1 MIGWLAGVWSLTE
14 PWNRYPAGLFY
25 TMALVSLQE
34 IRIAFGGPPLLDG
47 VSLQIDR
54 QQRIGLLG
62 RNGTGKSTLMK
73 ILAGQVLP
81 DGGTVQAES
90 GLKIAYF
97 SQTIPHNLDGSVF
110 EIIARGLGERGEL
123 MVAYH
128 REEARLAAHP
138 DPDHTRLHQLHE
150 QLDAH
155 RAWSVL
161 EEIAS
166 ITTRMG
172 LDPDADYCA
181 LSGGQKR
188 RVLLAAALVCEP
200 DLLLLDEP
208 TNHLDIDS
216 IAWLE
221 SYLLE
226 MGKTLLFV
234 THDRML
240 LRRLA
245 TRIIEIDRGQL
256 FDWSCDYD
264 TFLERKQAV
273 LDAQEK
279 EWERFD
285 KKLAQEE
292 VWIRQGIKAR
302 RHRNEG
308 RVQALLK
315 MRAERRARR
324 EKLGTATLKL
334 AEAQNSGTM
343 VLESKG
349 VGYSYDDKPLIK
361 DFDAMIAR
369 GDKIGIIGPNG
380 CGKTTLVRL
389 LLGELTPQT
398 GEIRQGTQ
406 LSITYFDQ
414 LRRQLDEDKSVW
426 ENVLPNGSTVTL
438 DGKSRHIIG
447 YLQDFLFTPERAKT
461 RVRYLSGG
469 ERNRL
474 LLARLFTQPA
484 NLLVLDEPTND
495 LDSET
500 LELLE
505 ELLVNFKGTVLL
517 ICHDRA
523 FLDNVVTSTWVF
535 TGDGA
540 IEEYVGGYED
550 WRRKQSEE
558 ASEPEQ
564 PKIDKNKL
572 YKEARK
578 ASQPRK
584 LSFKESRELESLPA
598 LIESLESELAAV
610 HNQLADPASYR
621 NPANV
626 VLVKKRLTEL
636 EAQHAQAYDR
646 WEHLESIASAS

>member
-1 MIGWLAGVWSLTE
+1 
-14 PWNRYPAGLFY
+14 
-25 TMALVSLQE
+25 MALVSLHE
-34 IRIAFGGPPLLDG
+34 ISIAFGGPPLLDG
-47 VSLQIDR
+47 VSLQIDK

-73 ILAGQVLP
+73 ILAGQVVP
-81 DGGTVQAES
+81 DAGVVQAEA
-90 GLKIAYF
+90 GLTIAYF
-97 SQTIPHNLDGSVF
+97 SQTIPRDLSGSVF
-110 EIIARGLGERGEL
+110 EVIARGLGQRGEL
-123 MVAYH
+123 MVRYH
-128 REEARLAAHP
+128 REESRLAAHP
-138 DPDHTRLHQLHE
+138 DPDHSRLHQLHE

-161 EEIAS
+161 EEIAA
-166 ITTRMG
+166 ITTRMS
-172 LDPDADYCA
+172 LDPDWDYSV

-221 SYLLE
+221 AYLLG

-245 TRIIEIDRGQL
+245 TRIIEIDRGQV

-264 TFLERKQAV
+264 TFLERKQAA
-273 LDAQEK
+273 LEAQEK

-302 RHRNEG
+302 RRRNEG
-308 RVQALLK
+308 RVRVLLT

-324 EKLGTATLKL
+324 EKLGTATLTL
-334 AEAQNSGTM
+334 AEAQGSGTM
-343 VLESKG
+343 VLEASG
-349 VGYSYDDKPLIK
+349 VGYGYDDKPLIK
-361 DFDAMIAR
+361 AFDVLIAR
-369 GDKIGIIGPNG
+369 GDKVGIIGPNG

-398 GEIRQGTQ
+398 GAVRQGTQ
-406 LSITYFDQ
+406 LAVTYFDQ
-414 LRRQLDEDKSVW
+414 LRQQLDEDKTVW
-426 ENVLPNGSTVTL
+426 ENVLPNGSTVTI
-438 DGKSRHIIG
+438 DGKSKHIIG

-461 RVRYLSGG
+461 RVRFLSGG

-474 LLARLFTQPA
+474 LLARLFTKPA

-505 ELLVNFKGTVLL
+505 ELLVNFQGTVLL

-523 FLDNVVTSTWVF
+523 FLDNVVTSTLVF
-535 TGDGA
+535 TGDGTIA
-540 IEEYVGGYED
+540 EYVGGYND
-550 WRRKQSEE
+550 WRRHQSQ
-558 ASEPEQ
+558 EPPEVTT
-564 PKIDKNKL
+564 PKVDKKKL

-578 ASQPRK
+578 AGQPRR
-584 LSFKESRELESLPA
+584 LSFKESKELESLPT
-598 LIESLESELAAV
+598 LIESLEGKLDAL
-610 HNQLADPASYR
+610 HGQLADPAFYR
-621 NPANV
+621 NPDSV
-626 VLVKKRLTEL
+626 VAAKKRLADL
-636 EAQHAQAYDR
+636 ETQHAQAFER

>member
-1 MIGWLAGVWSLTE
+1 
-14 PWNRYPAGLFY
+14 
-25 TMALVSLQE
+25 MALVSLQDVN
-34 IRIAFGGPPLLDG
+34 IAFGGPPLLDG
-47 VSLQIDR
+47 VSLRIEKG
-54 QQRIGLLG
+54 QRIGLLG

-73 ILAGQVLP
+73 IIAGQVAP
-81 DGGTVQAES
+81 DAGTVQPES
-90 GLKIAYF
+90 GVKVAYF
-97 SQTIPHNLDGSVF
+97 SQTIARDLSGSVF
-110 EIIARGLGERGEL
+110 EIIAKGLGARGEL
-123 MVAYH
+123 LLRYH
-128 REEARLAAHP
+128 REEARLAEHP
-138 DPDHTRLHQLHE
+138 DPDHSRLAQLHE
-150 QLDAH
+150 QLEAH

-161 EEIAS
+161 EEIAA
-166 ITTRMG
+166 ITTRMS
-172 LDPDADYCA
+172 LDPDWDYGT

-188 RVLLAAALVCEP
+188 RVLLAAALVCAP

-221 SYLLE
+221 AYLLG

-240 LRRLA
+240 LQRLA

-264 TFLERKQAV
+264 TFLKRKQEV
-273 LDAQEK
+273 LDTQEK
-279 EWERFD
+279 EWRQFD

-308 RVQALLK
+308 RVRALQK
-315 MRAERRARR
+315 MRAERKTRR

-334 AEAQNSGTM
+334 AEAQGSGTM
-343 VLESKG
+343 VLEAKG
-349 VGYSYDDKPLIK
+349 LTYRYEEKPLIEN
-361 DFDAMIAR
+361 FDALITR

-380 CGKTTLVRL
+380 CGKTTLLRL
-389 LLGELTPQT
+389 LLGQLKPQAGT
-398 GEIRQGTQ
+398 VRQGTQ
-406 LSITYFDQ
+406 LAITYFDQ
-414 LRRQLDEDKSVW
+414 LRRQLDEERNVW
-426 ENVLPNGSTVTL
+426 ENVQPNGDTVTI
-438 DGKSRHIIG
+438 DGKSKHIIA

-474 LLARLFTQPA
+474 LLAQLFTKPA

-523 FLDNVVTSTWVF
+523 FLNNVVTSTLVF
-535 TGDGA
+535 GADGT
-540 IEEYVGGYED
+540 ITEYVGGYDD
-550 WRRKQSEE
+550 WLAQQDE
-558 ASEPEQ
+558 APAEPAK
-564 PKIDKNKL
+564 PKVDKKKL
-572 YKEARK
+572 YREARK
-578 ASQPRK
+578 ANQPRR
-584 LSFKESRELESLPA
+584 LSFKETKELEALPE
-598 LIESLESELAAV
+598 LIDSLEAELEV
-610 HNQLADPASYR
+610 LHNRLADPAFYR
-621 NPANV
+621 DQEKAIAA
-626 VLVKKRLTEL
+626 KKRLADL
-636 EAQHAQAYDR
+636 EARHAQAFER
-646 WEHLESIASAS
+646 WEQLEAIATTG

>member
-1 MIGWLAGVWSLTE
+1 
-14 PWNRYPAGLFY
+14 
-25 TMALVSLQE
+25 MALVSLQE
-34 IRIAFGGPPLLDG
+34 IGIAFGGPPLLDG
-47 VSLQIDR
+47 VSLQIDK

-73 ILAGQVLP
+73 ILAGQVTP
-81 DGGTVQAES
+81 DKGTVQAES

-97 SQTIPHNLDGSVF
+97 SQTIPRDLDGSVF
-110 EIIARGLGERGEL
+110 EVIAKGLGTRGEL
-123 MVAYH
+123 LLQYH
-128 REEARLAAHP
+128 QEEARLAPRP

-161 EEIAS
+161 EEIAA
-166 ITTRMG
+166 ITTRMS
-172 LDPDADYCA
+172 LDPDWNYVT

-188 RVLLAAALVCEP
+188 RVVLAAALACEP

-208 TNHLDIDS
+208 TNHLDIDT

-221 SYLLE
+221 SYLL
-226 MGKTLLFV
+226 GLNKTLLFV

-245 TRIIEIDRGQL
+245 TRIIEIDRGL
-256 FDWSCDYD
+256 IFDWSCDYD
-264 TFLERKQAV
+264 TFLERKQEA

-308 RVQALLK
+308 RVRALQK

-334 AEAQNSGTM
+334 AEAQGSGTV
-343 VLESKG
+343 VLEAKG
-349 VGYSYDDKPLIK
+349 VSYGYEDTPLIK
-361 DFDAMIAR
+361 DFDALITR

-389 LLGELTPQT
+389 LLGELTPQAGT
-398 GEIRQGTQ
+398 IRQGTQ

-414 LRRQLDEDKSVW
+414 LRHQLDEDKTVW
-426 ENVLPNGSTVTL
+426 ENVLPNGSTVTI
-438 DGKSRHIIG
+438 DGKSKHIIG

-474 LLARLFTQPA
+474 LLAQLFTKPA

-505 ELLVNFKGTVLL
+505 ELLVNFKGTLLL

-523 FLDNVVTSTWVF
+523 FLDNVVTSTLVF
-535 TGDGA
+535 TGDGT
-540 IEEYVGGYED
+540 ITEYVGGYND
-550 WRRKQSEE
+550 WLEQRDRESATE
-558 ASEPEQ
+558 AEK
-564 PKIDKNKL
+564 PKVDKKKL

-578 ASQPRK
+578 ASQPRR
-584 LSFKESRELESLPA
+584 LTFKETKELESLPA
-598 LIESLESELAAV
+598 LIESLESELDAL
-610 HNQLADPASYR
+610 HHQLADPAFYR
-621 NPANV
+621 DQENV
-626 VLVKKRLTEL
+626 VAAKKRLTEL
-636 EAQHAQAYDR
+636 ESRHTQAFER

>member
-1 MIGWLAGVWSLTE
+1 
-14 PWNRYPAGLFY
+14 
-25 TMALVSLQE
+25 MAFVSLQDVS
-34 IRIAFGGPPLLDG
+34 IAFGGPPLLDG
-47 VSLQIDR
+47 VQLQIEKG
-54 QQRIGLLG
+54 QRIGLLG

-73 ILAGQVLP
+73 ILAGQVAP
-81 DGGTVQAES
+81 DAGALQKES
-90 GLKIAYF
+90 GGKIAYF
-97 SQTIPHNLDGSVF
+97 SQTIPRDLDGSVF
-110 EIIARGLGERGEL
+110 EIIARGLGQRGEL
-123 MVAYH
+123 LLRYH
-128 REEARLAAHP
+128 REEARLAEHP
-138 DPDHTRLHQLHE
+138 NPDHSRLHHLHE

-166 ITTRMG
+166 ITSRMS
-172 LDPDADYCA
+172 LNADWDYHT

-188 RVLLAAALVCEP
+188 RVLLATALVSEP
-200 DLLLLDEP
+200 DFLLLDEP

-221 SYLLE
+221 TYLLGL
-226 MGKTLLFV
+226 GKTLLFV

-240 LRRLA
+240 LRKLA

-264 TFLERKQAV
+264 TFLERKQDV

-279 EWERFD
+279 DWKRFD

-302 RHRNEG
+302 RRRNEG
-308 RVQALLK
+308 RVRVLQK
-315 MRAERRARR
+315 MRAERSARR

-334 AEAQNSGTM
+334 AEAQGSGTL
-343 VLESKG
+343 VLEAKG
-349 VGYSYDDKPLIK
+349 VSYSYEETPLIK
-361 DFDAMIAR
+361 DFSALITR

-389 LLGELTPQT
+389 LLGELAPQAGT
-398 GEIRQGTQ
+398 VRQGTQ

-414 LRRQLDEDKSVW
+414 LRRQLDEDKTVW
-426 ENVLPNGSTVTL
+426 ENILPNGDTVTI
-438 DGKSRHIIG
+438 DGKSKHIVA
-447 YLQDFLFTPERAKT
+447 YLQDFLFTAERAKT

-474 LLARLFTQPA
+474 LLAQLFTQPA

-523 FLDNVVTSTWVF
+523 FLNNVVTSTLVF
-535 TGDGA
+535 STDGA
-540 IEEYVGGYED
+540 VTEYVGGYND
-550 WRRKQSEE
+550 WLGQQNQTP
-558 ASEPEQ
+558 PEQ
-564 PKIDKNKL
+564 NTPKIDKKKL
-572 YKEARK
+572 YKETRK
-578 ASQPRK
+578 ASQPRR
-584 LSFKESRELESLPA
+584 LSFKETKELEALPA
-598 LIESLESELAAV
+598 LIESLEVKLEVL
-610 HNQLADPASYR
+610 HNQLADSAFYR
-621 NPANV
+621 DQEKV
-626 VLVKKRLTEL
+626 VVAKKRLAEL
-636 EAQHAQAYDR
+636 ESQHTEAFER
-646 WEHLESIASAS
+646 WEHLEAIASSV

>member
-1 MIGWLAGVWSLTE
+1 
-14 PWNRYPAGLFY
+14 
-25 TMALVSLQE
+25 MALVSLHE
-34 IRIAFGGPPLLDG
+34 ISIAFGGPPLLDG
-47 VSLQIDR
+47 VSLQIDK

-73 ILAGQVLP
+73 ILAGQVVP
-81 DGGTVQAES
+81 DAGVVQAEA
-90 GLKIAYF
+90 GLTIAYF
-97 SQTIPHNLDGSVF
+97 SQTIPRDLSGSVF
-110 EIIARGLGERGEL
+110 EVIARGLGQRGEL
-123 MVAYH
+123 MVRYH
-128 REEARLAAHP
+128 REESRLAAHP
-138 DPDHTRLHQLHE
+138 DPDHSRLHQLHE

-161 EEIAS
+161 EEIAA
-166 ITTRMG
+166 ITTRMS
-172 LDPDADYCA
+172 LDPDWDYSV

-221 SYLLE
+221 AYLLG

-245 TRIIEIDRGQL
+245 TRIIEIDRGQV

-264 TFLERKQAV
+264 TFLERKQAA
-273 LDAQEK
+273 LEAQEK

-302 RHRNEG
+302 RRRNEG
-308 RVQALLK
+308 RVRVLLT

-324 EKLGTATLKL
+324 EKLGTATLTL
-334 AEAQNSGTM
+334 AEAQGSGTM
-343 VLESKG
+343 VLEASG
-349 VGYSYDDKPLIK
+349 VGYGYDDKPLIE
-361 DFDAMIAR
+361 DFDVLIAR
-369 GDKIGIIGPNG
+369 GDKVGIIGPNG

-398 GEIRQGTQ
+398 GAVRQGTQ
-406 LSITYFDQ
+406 LAVTYFDQ
-414 LRRQLDEDKSVW
+414 LRQQLDEDKTVW
-426 ENVLPNGSTVTL
+426 ENVLPNGSTVTI
-438 DGKSRHIIG
+438 DGKSKHIIG

-461 RVRYLSGG
+461 RVRFLSGG

-474 LLARLFTQPA
+474 LLARLFTKPA

-505 ELLVNFKGTVLL
+505 ELLVNFQGTVLL

-523 FLDNVVTSTWVF
+523 FLDNVVTSTLVF
-535 TGDGA
+535 TGDGTIA
-540 IEEYVGGYED
+540 EYVGGYND
-550 WRRKQSEE
+550 WRRHQSQ
-558 ASEPEQ
+558 EPPEVTT
-564 PKIDKNKL
+564 PKVDKKKL

-578 ASQPRK
+578 AGQPRR
-584 LSFKESRELESLPA
+584 LSFKESKELESLPT
-598 LIESLESELAAV
+598 LIESLEGKLDAL
-610 HNQLADPASYR
+610 HGQLADPAFYR
-621 NPANV
+621 NPDSV
-626 VLVKKRLTEL
+626 VAAKKRLADL
-636 EAQHAQAYDR
+636 ETQHAQAFER